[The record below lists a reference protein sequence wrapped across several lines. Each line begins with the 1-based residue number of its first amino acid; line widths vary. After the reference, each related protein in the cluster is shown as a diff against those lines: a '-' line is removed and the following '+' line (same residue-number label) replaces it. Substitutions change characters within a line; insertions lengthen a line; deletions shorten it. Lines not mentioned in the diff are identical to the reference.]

1 MLTAT
6 YVTTTLPSQN
16 SAVKCCLILTNSSGK
31 PQNSQVRF
39 KGRNGPHKCSTI
51 LDELRYSSD
60 TPDAITERFRTK
72 RLMENAEREEYSEI
86 DAPTIQ

>member
-1 MLTAT
+1 MLPQP
-6 YVTTTLPSQN
+6 LPYQN

-39 KGRNGPHKCSTI
+39 KGWGPHNCSTI

-60 TPDAITERFRTK
+60 TPDAITKRFRTK